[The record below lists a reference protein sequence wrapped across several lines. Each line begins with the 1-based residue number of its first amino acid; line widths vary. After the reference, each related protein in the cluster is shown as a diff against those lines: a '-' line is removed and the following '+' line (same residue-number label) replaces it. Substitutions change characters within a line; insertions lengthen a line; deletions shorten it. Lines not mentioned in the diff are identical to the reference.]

1 MKFWKMLQRQ
11 KIAPKELANGG
22 KKSSQVGSM
31 VACNFVGR
39 PMWTPRNYAAL
50 SEHGYRKNVIVH
62 RCVNLI
68 ARGAAS
74 VPWRL
79 YKGRD
84 ELETHPLLRLLNRP
98 SVYQGG
104 SAFFESVFAHLL
116 LSGNSYIERVLGR
129 HAAEP
134 RELYA
139 LRPDRVKVV
148 PGPTGLPIGFE
159 YSVNG
164 KALRLKL
171 DPATGQSPILH
182 LKLFNPLNDWYGQ
195 SPIEAA
201 ACAIDQHNAVAD
213 HNLALL
219 QNGGRPSGAL
229 MVNKTHTGH
238 NLSAEQVEDL
248 RKDLRTMVEGEE
260 NAGRVLL
267 LEGDFHWQEMGL
279 SPKDLDFVEGK
290 FLSAREI
297 AQAFNVPPMLVGI
310 PGDSTFTN
318 YREARFHLWE
328 DTILPLLDYVVDE
341 LNLWL
346 APQFEPGLRLSY
358 DIDAIPAL
366 APRREEA
373 WAKIAKADFLTI
385 NEKRKMVGYA
395 PLTGGD
401 TVQQQGGKGE

>member
-1 MKFWKMLQRQ
+1 
-11 KIAPKELANGG
+11 
-22 KKSSQVGSM
+22 M

-164 KALRLKL
+164 KALCLKL

-346 APQFEPGLRLSY
+346 VPQFEPGLRLSY